1 MKTVEEI
8 IAYLE
13 SEKAQCL
20 ELHESH
26 IEADAALALQYLISA
41 ITIEGL
47 LAEIKK

>member
-8 IAYLE
+8 ILYLE
-13 SEKAQCL
+13 NEKAHCL
-20 ELHESH
+20 ELHESY
-26 IEADAALALQYLISA
+26 IETDKALALQYLISA